1 MKPVVEMCDK
11 LSKLRSIMLH
21 LRYLH
26 WMQRSEELK
35 YCSQINSKNPIEQVL

>member
-1 MKPVVEMCDK
+1 MKHAIEKSDK
-11 LSKLRSIMLH
+11 LSEIRNIMLH

-26 WMQRSEELK
+26 WMQTSEELK